1 MRDMNMALKTALDG
15 VAGKMAHDALRA
27 TEAKRKVTT
36 AWRCSRC
43 GASGEIIHL
52 ESLKGE
58 AVVELAYLHHW
69 KNTTGCRWS
78 EDDVYIRRL
87 GGVDAANAAR
97 KRPLC
102 WRPPG

>member
-1 MRDMNMALKTALDG
+1 MALKTALDG

-27 TEAKRKVTT
+27 VARGGKKVTT
-36 AWRCSRC
+36 AWRCSKC

-52 ESLKGE
+52 ETLVGE
-58 AVVELAYLHHW
+58 EVVELAYLHHW

-87 GGVDAANAAR
+87 TAADQTAR
-97 KRPLC
+97 KQRP
-102 WRPPG
+102 WAPRG